1 MVLENQS
8 YVDYGMVLRVMEAE
22 IIGYEKQRREAY
34 VVNRTNNT
42 KFDKHEYLSRMKK
55 EQKFVPIITLVLY
68 VGKDKIW
75 DGERSLHK
83 SLDRMTVDT
92 VSGILKLNIN
102 WSLFTRQDDEGR
114 EVFDVCKAFE
124 DYKEEGK
131 QEMAIEMIR
140 NLMKSQKV
148 SFEIAANML
157 GLSKSSQKKIKTLI

>member
-8 YVDYGMVLRVMEAE
+8 YVDYGMVLRVLEAE
-22 IIGYEKQRREAY
+22 ILGYEKQRR
-34 VVNRTNNT
+34 
-42 KFDKHEYLSRMKK
+42 
-55 EQKFVPIITLVLY
+55 
-68 VGKDKIW
+68 
-75 DGERSLHK
+75 
-83 SLDRMTVDT
+83 
-92 VSGILKLNIN
+92 LKLNIN